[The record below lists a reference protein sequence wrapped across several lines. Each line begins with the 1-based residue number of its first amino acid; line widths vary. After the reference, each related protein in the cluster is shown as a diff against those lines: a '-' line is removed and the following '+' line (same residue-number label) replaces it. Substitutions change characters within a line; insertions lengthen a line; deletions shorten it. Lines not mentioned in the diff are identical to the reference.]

1 MDWKEELTRLYGWE
15 CLSREEVLSH
25 MKRDFMDYPWSLITL
40 CRRLRYFG
48 IQKNDRRITI
58 QEAMDAV
65 SEELVGPGQLL
76 GYRAMHQRLKHTRG
90 LNVPRDL
97 VYAVMSDL
105 DFPPFLSVLLL
116 FIAFMYSDQLVSFSF
131 SVLSPSM

>member
-1 MDWKEELTRLYGWE
+1 MLALNSLRYLYAGYMSNRNKKMDWKEELTRLYGWE

-58 QEAMDAV
+58 QKVMDVV
-65 SEELVGPGQLL
+65 SE
-76 GYRAMHQRLKHTRG
+76 
-90 LNVPRDL
+90 
-97 VYAVMSDL
+97 
-105 DFPPFLSVLLL
+105 
-116 FIAFMYSDQLVSFSF
+116 
-131 SVLSPSM
+131 